1 MNGFAGHIIFD
12 SAGSGGG
19 SPAFLP
25 IQGGRGMLAFAGRL
39 DDRCSVVAALNL
51 PLGTDDSDIAARA
64 VERWGT
70 DAPGRLLGDFALAVW
85 FGDEGRLMLA
95 GDAMGMRTVYYW
107 RGPDRVL
114 FATSLRSLLAM
125 PGVPRAVDELFIA
138 DHLAMNYGDDEA
150 TFYRD
155 IRKVR
160 PGTCILLSALPLLL
174 AGWLLLS
181 RDIML
186 AEQNTMDLLF
196 NLAGAWQFHLGR
208 TQHVDFHEAVGPLNF
223 LLTQAGF
230 HLVGFSP
237 FAFLAGQMLAVLGLS
252 VMAVAAAWRRLSS
265 SFCPSPCPR

>member
-1 MNGFAGHIIFD
+1 MD
-12 SAGSGGG
+12 
-19 SPAFLP
+19 
-25 IQGGRGMLAFAGRL
+25 
-39 DDRCSVVAALNL
+39 
-51 PLGTDDSDIAARA
+51 T
-64 VERWGT
+64 
-70 DAPGRLLGDFALAVW
+70 APGGIDTASQEAPTMTARLLYQ
-85 FGDEGRLMLA
+85 R
-95 GDAMGMRTVYYW
+95 
-107 RGPDRVL
+107 P
-114 FATSLRSLLAM
+114 SLAM
-125 PGVPRAVDELFIA
+125 V
-138 DHLAMNYGDDEA
+138 
-150 TFYRD
+150 
-155 IRKVR
+155 
-160 PGTCILLSALPLLL
+160 ILLSALPLLL